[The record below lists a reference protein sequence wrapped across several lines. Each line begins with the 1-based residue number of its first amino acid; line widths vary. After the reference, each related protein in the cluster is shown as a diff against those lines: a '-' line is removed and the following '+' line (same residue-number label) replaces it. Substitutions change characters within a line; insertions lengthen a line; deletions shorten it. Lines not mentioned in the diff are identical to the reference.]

1 MSKAVKRLFDIIASA
16 SGLIVLSPV
25 FLVLIY
31 LIRKNLG
38 SPVFFI
44 RERPGKDGKPFKMVK
59 FRSMRD
65 ALDSDGIPCP
75 TASGSRPSAKNC
87 APPVWTNC
95 LNCGTSS
102 KAR

>member
-25 FLVLIY
+25 FLILAY

-44 RERPGKDGKPFKMVK
+44 QERPGKDGKPF
-59 FRSMRD
+59 
-65 ALDSDGIPCP
+65 
-75 TASGSRPSAKNC
+75 
-87 APPVWTNC
+87 
-95 LNCGTSS
+95 
-102 KAR
+102 

>member
-25 FLVLIY
+25 FLILAY

-44 RERPGKDGKPFKMVK
+44 QERPGKDGKPFKMVK

-65 ALDSDGIPCP
+65 ALDSDGIPLP
-75 TASGSRPSAKNC
+75 EASGSHPSAKNC
-87 APPVWTNC
+87 VPLVWTNC
-95 LNCGTSS
+95 LNYGMS
-102 KAR
+102 

>member
-38 SPVFFI
+38 SPVFF
-44 RERPGKDGKPFKMVK
+44 
-59 FRSMRD
+59 
-65 ALDSDGIPCP
+65 
-75 TASGSRPSAKNC
+75 
-87 APPVWTNC
+87 
-95 LNCGTSS
+95 
-102 KAR
+102 